1 MSEELALL
9 VNETEN
15 LVQEDT
21 GNGFVF
27 SGYQIPEDESIGE
40 EALALVPL
48 KAEISEMTYTG
59 QMILEF
65 NTPLKDVPLEDIDE
79 TQINLELNIMDL
91 RNFDEGF
98 DLKKLDFH
106 FEPVYLKGTTLI
118 L

>member
-40 EALALVPL
+40 EA
-48 KAEISEMTYTG
+48 
-59 QMILEF
+59 
-65 NTPLKDVPLEDIDE
+65 
-79 TQINLELNIMDL
+79 
-91 RNFDEGF
+91 
-98 DLKKLDFH
+98 
-106 FEPVYLKGTTLI
+106 
-118 L
+118 